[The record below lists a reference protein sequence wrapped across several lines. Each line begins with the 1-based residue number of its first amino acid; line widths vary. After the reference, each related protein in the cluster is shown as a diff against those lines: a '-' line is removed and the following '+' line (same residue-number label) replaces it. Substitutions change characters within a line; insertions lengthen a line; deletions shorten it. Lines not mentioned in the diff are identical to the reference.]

1 MDPIYDFPLPSAS
14 LLLGNPGKA
23 EKILGWKRKI
33 AFNDLVKE
41 MVAADLKAA
50 GNLVEDQN

>member
-1 MDPIYDFPLPSAS
+1 
-14 LLLGNPGKA
+14 LLGNPRKA
-23 EKILGWKRKI
+23 ERILGWKRKV

-41 MVAADLKAA
+41 MVAADLKTA

>member
-1 MDPIYDFPLPSAS
+1 MLPSAS

-23 EKILGWKRKI
+23 ERILGWKRKVT
-33 AFNDLVKE
+33 FNDLVKE
-41 MVAADLKAA
+41 MVAADLKTA